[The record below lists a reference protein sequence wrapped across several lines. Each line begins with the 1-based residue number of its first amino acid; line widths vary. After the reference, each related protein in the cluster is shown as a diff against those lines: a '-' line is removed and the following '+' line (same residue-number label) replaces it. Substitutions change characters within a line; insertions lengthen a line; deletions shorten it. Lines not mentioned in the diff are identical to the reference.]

1 MYTLNFSMHYYIYIA
16 DLFKNVS
23 RIPVEHIDFE
33 NGWEGIE
40 LIPNIILNPGFCES
54 DGSEPVQPY
63 TRTIIF
69 GEDDESDGYESE
81 SDHEPPMEKFKRKV
95 SVFFTGPTIRRI

>member
-1 MYTLNFSMHYYIYIA
+1 MYVAEL
-16 DLFKNVS
+16 LKNVS
-23 RIPVEHIDFE
+23 QIPIEYIDFE
-33 NGWEGIE
+33 NGWESIE

-54 DGSEPVQPY
+54 DVSETVQPY

-81 SDHEPPMEKFKRKV
+81 ESDHEPAMEKFKRKV